1 MMHELAIV
9 HGIVESVTER
19 SGGGR
24 ILRIVLEIGELAT
37 VLPEAL
43 RFCFALAAEGTLAEG
58 ATLDILRI
66 EGLARCL
73 QCGAQ
78 TPMPRPYGQCP
89 CGSTN
94 LEFLRGDELRIK
106 EMEVA

>member
-1 MMHELAIV
+1 MHELAIV

-24 ILRIVLEIGELAT
+24 VLRIVLEIGELTA
-37 VLPEAL
+37 VLPDAL
-43 RFCFALAAEGTLAEG
+43 RFCFDLAAEGTLAEG
-58 ATLDILRI
+58 ATLDIRPT
-66 EGLARCL
+66 EGLARCRE
-73 QCGAQ
+73 CGCEI
-78 TPMPRPYGQCP
+78 PVRRLYDPCP

-94 LEFLRGDELRIK
+94 LELLRGDELRIK